1 MDPRIQSRRIDVM
14 RAKGRRRL
22 RVLLL
27 GLTIISLAVGG
38 YFLSKSSLFDVDE
51 IVVEGVAGE
60 LAAEVLQESR
70 VQKGKPLLEVDSSAS
85 SKRIEEIPWVKE
97 ARISR
102 SWGGTI
108 TIRVSTRD
116 PVAAFKS
123 AEGWLIVDI
132 EGRVL
137 QKEKALPYFLLPIEE
152 EIGSLSLG
160 EWAPE
165 QVIPLIKVAGT
176 ISSELT
182 GDISSIKGKDQI
194 ELLLFGGGKILFG
207 DSTDIEGKVVA
218 AATILSQ
225 VDQSS
230 VLHIDVRA
238 PLTPVLCRDPS
249 CSYPST

>member
-1 MDPRIQSRRIDVM
+1 
-14 RAKGRRRL
+14 
-22 RVLLL
+22 VLSL
-27 GLTIISLAVGG
+27 GVGG

-51 IVVEGVAGE
+51 IVIEGVSTELEGE
-60 LAAEVLQESR
+60 VREAADIN
-70 VQKGKPLLEVDSSAS
+70 KGKPLLEVNSSSS
-85 SKRIEEIPWVKE
+85 SKRIEAIPWVRE

-108 TIRVSTRD
+108 TIRVSTRE
-116 PVAAFKS
+116 PVAAFLS
-123 AEGWLIVDI
+123 EEGWVVVDI

-137 QKEKALPYFLLPIEE
+137 DKEDELPYDLLPIEE
-152 EIGSLSLG
+152 EVGSLSIG

-165 QVIPLIKVAGT
+165 QVIPLIQVAGT
-176 ISSELT
+176 ISTELT
-182 GDISSIKGKDQI
+182 GDVSSIKGGNQI

-207 DSTDIEGKVVA
+207 DSSDIEEKALA

>member
-14 RAKGRRRL
+14 RAKGLRRL
-22 RVLLL
+22 RVLVLIVVILSL
-27 GLTIISLAVGG
+27 GVGG
-38 YFLSKSSLFDVDE
+38 YFISKSTLFDVDE
-51 IVVEGVAGE
+51 IVVEGVSGE
-60 LAAEVLQESR
+60 LEAEVRR
-70 VQKGKPLLEVDSSAS
+70 VAGIRRGQPILEVDSSSS
-85 SKRIEEIPWVKE
+85 SKKIEEVPWVKE

-116 PVAAFKS
+116 PVAAFENE
-123 AEGWLIVDI
+123 EGWVVVDI

-137 QKEKALPYFLLPIEE
+137 QERDELPYDLLPIEE
-152 EIGSLSLG
+152 EVGNLSIG

-165 QVIPLIKVAGT
+165 QVIPLIQVAGT
-176 ISSELT
+176 ISSQLT
-182 GDISSIKGKDQI
+182 GDISSIKGGDQI
-194 ELLLFGGGKILFG
+194 MLLLFGGGKILFG
-207 DSTDIEGKVVA
+207 DSSDIEEKVVA

>member
-22 RVLLL
+22 RVLVLIVVILSL
-27 GLTIISLAVGG
+27 GVGG
-38 YFLSKSSLFDVDE
+38 YFISKSTLFDVDE
-51 IVVEGVAGE
+51 IVVEGVSGE
-60 LAAEVLQESR
+60 LEAEVRR
-70 VQKGKPLLEVDSSAS
+70 VAGIRRGQPILEVDSSSS
-85 SKRIEEIPWVKE
+85 SKKIEEVPWVKE

-116 PVAAFKS
+116 PVAAFENE
-123 AEGWLIVDI
+123 EGWVVVDI

-137 QKEKALPYFLLPIEE
+137 QERDELPYDLLPIEE
-152 EIGSLSLG
+152 EVGNLSIG

-165 QVIPLIKVAGT
+165 QAIPLIQVAGT
-176 ISSELT
+176 ISSQLT
-182 GDISSIKGKDQI
+182 GDISSIKGGDQI
-194 ELLLFGGGKILFG
+194 MLLLFGGGKILFG
-207 DSTDIEGKVVA
+207 DSSDIEEKVVA

-238 PLTPVLCRDPS
+238 PLTPELCRDPS

>member
-27 GLTIISLAVGG
+27 IVAVLSLGVGG

-51 IVVEGVAGE
+51 IVIEGVPEELEGEVRRAAGI
-60 LAAEVLQESR
+60 
-70 VQKGKPLLEVDSSAS
+70 QKGKPLLEVNSSS
-85 SKRIEEIPWVKE
+85 SSNRIETIPWVKE

-102 SWGGTI
+102 SWGGTV
-108 TIRVSTRD
+108 TIRVSSRD
-116 PVAAFKS
+116 PVAAFVN
-123 AEGWLIVDI
+123 EGGWVVVDI

-137 QKEKALPYFLLPIEE
+137 QKEDVLPYDLLPIEE
-152 EIGSLSLG
+152 QIGNPSIG

-165 QVIPLIKVAGT
+165 QVIPLIEVAGT
-176 ISSELT
+176 ISSVLT
-182 GDISSIKGKDQI
+182 GDISSIKGGDQI

-207 DSTDIEGKVVA
+207 DSSDIEGKVLA

>member
-22 RVLLL
+22 RLLL
-27 GLTIISLAVGG
+27 LIIAVLSLGVGG

-51 IVVEGVAGE
+51 IVIEGVSTELEGE
-60 LAAEVLQESR
+60 VREAADIN
-70 VQKGKPLLEVDSSAS
+70 KGKPLLEVDSSSS
-85 SKRIEEIPWVKE
+85 SKRIEAIPWVRE

-108 TIRVSTRD
+108 TIRVSTRE
-116 PVAAFKS
+116 PVAAFLS
-123 AEGWLIVDI
+123 EEGWVVVDI

-137 QKEKALPYFLLPIEE
+137 DKEDELPYDLLPIEE
-152 EIGSLSLG
+152 EVGSLSIG

-165 QVIPLIKVAGT
+165 QVIPLIQVAGT
-176 ISSELT
+176 ISTELT
-182 GDISSIKGKDQI
+182 GDVSSIKGGNQI

-207 DSTDIEGKVVA
+207 DSSGIEEKALA

>member
-22 RVLLL
+22 RLLL
-27 GLTIISLAVGG
+27 LIIAALSLGVGG

-51 IVVEGVAGE
+51 IVIEGVSTELEGE
-60 LAAEVLQESR
+60 VREAADIN
-70 VQKGKPLLEVDSSAS
+70 KGKPLLEVDSSSS
-85 SKRIEEIPWVKE
+85 SKRIEAIPWVRE

-108 TIRVSTRD
+108 TIRVSTRE
-116 PVAAFKS
+116 PVAAFLS
-123 AEGWLIVDI
+123 EEGWVVVDI

-137 QKEKALPYFLLPIEE
+137 DKEDELPYDLLPIEE
-152 EIGSLSLG
+152 EVGSLSIG

-165 QVIPLIKVAGT
+165 QVIPLIQVAGT
-176 ISSELT
+176 ISTELT
-182 GDISSIKGKDQI
+182 GDVSSIKGGNQI

-207 DSTDIEGKVVA
+207 DSSDIEEKALA

>member
-22 RVLLL
+22 RLLL
-27 GLTIISLAVGG
+27 LIIAVLSLGVGG

-51 IVVEGVAGE
+51 IVIEGVSTELEGE
-60 LAAEVLQESR
+60 VREAADIN
-70 VQKGKPLLEVDSSAS
+70 KGKPLLEVDSSSS
-85 SKRIEEIPWVKE
+85 SKRIEAIPWVRE

-108 TIRVSTRD
+108 TIRVSTRE
-116 PVAAFKS
+116 PVAAFLS
-123 AEGWLIVDI
+123 EEGWVVVDI

-137 QKEKALPYFLLPIEE
+137 DKEDELPYDLLPIEE
-152 EIGSLSLG
+152 EVGSLSIG

-165 QVIPLIKVAGT
+165 QVIPLIQVAGT
-176 ISSELT
+176 ISTELT
-182 GDISSIKGKDQI
+182 GDVSSIKGGNQI

-207 DSTDIEGKVVA
+207 DSSDIEEKALA

>member
-1 MDPRIQSRRIDVM
+1 
-14 RAKGRRRL
+14 
-22 RVLLL
+22 VLSL
-27 GLTIISLAVGG
+27 GVGG

-51 IVVEGVAGE
+51 IVIEGVSTELEGE
-60 LAAEVLQESR
+60 VREAADIN
-70 VQKGKPLLEVDSSAS
+70 KGKPLLEVDSSSS
-85 SKRIEEIPWVKE
+85 SKRIEAIPWVRE

-108 TIRVSTRD
+108 TIRVSTRE
-116 PVAAFKS
+116 PVAAFLS
-123 AEGWLIVDI
+123 EEGWVVVDI

-137 QKEKALPYFLLPIEE
+137 DKEDELPYDLLPIEE
-152 EIGSLSLG
+152 EVGSLSIG

-165 QVIPLIKVAGT
+165 QVIPLIQVAGT
-176 ISSELT
+176 ISTELT
-182 GDISSIKGKDQI
+182 GDVSSIKGGNQI

-207 DSTDIEGKVVA
+207 DSSDIEEKALA